1 MRYEVEHADDGGQ
14 WAMAI
19 GGGNGGIWLIYLLPQ
34 QSLCEPSPTILPFR
48 KIQIGQPVP
57 FEPLNMQD
65 PT

>member
-1 MRYEVEHADDGGQ
+1 
-14 WAMAI
+14 MAI
-19 GGGNGGIWLIYLLPQ
+19 GGGSGGIWLIYLLPQ